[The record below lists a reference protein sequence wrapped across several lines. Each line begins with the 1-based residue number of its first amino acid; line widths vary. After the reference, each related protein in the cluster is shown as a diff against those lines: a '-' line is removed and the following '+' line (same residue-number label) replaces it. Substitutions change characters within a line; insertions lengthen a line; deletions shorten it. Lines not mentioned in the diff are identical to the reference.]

1 MALSPLAIDEL
12 AETVLACVC
21 AALDEAATEVEGHP
35 GCPDCRRCVVPGLP
49 AWDGCEDPC
58 TGQAGGQLSVNVTR
72 VYPSTTT
79 GFPQQDQ
86 TVRDARN
93 CQPPPV
99 TAVELVITVL
109 RCAPGPTE
117 EGCPPGCAE
126 LREAARI
133 LHVDSLTVYNALLC
147 CLPHTAPQ
155 GRRGRR
161 FVLGQQR
168 TVGPQGGCVGIEQTV
183 TVALPPCQ
191 PCTEV
196 TV

>member
-21 AALDEAATEVEGHP
+21 AALDEVATEVEGHP

-58 TGQAGGQLSVNVTR
+58 TGSTGGQLSVNVTR
-72 VYPSTTT
+72 VFPSTIQS
-79 GFPQQDQ
+79 FPSQDQ

-117 EGCPPGCAE
+117 DGCPPTCEE

-147 CLPHTAPQ
+147 CLPHTAPA

-183 TVALPPCQ
+183 AVALPPCP
-191 PCTEV
+191 PCTEEP
-196 TV
+196 